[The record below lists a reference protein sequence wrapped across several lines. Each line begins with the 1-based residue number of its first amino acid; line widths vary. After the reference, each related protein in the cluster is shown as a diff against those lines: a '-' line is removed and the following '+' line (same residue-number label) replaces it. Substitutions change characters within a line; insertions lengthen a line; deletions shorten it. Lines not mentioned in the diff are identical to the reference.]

1 MATKV
6 TNAIAVNCCAQRTL
20 LLTLPLESFRAALN
34 ALDGFSYRYCIT
46 PNIIMVLFLLLNF
59 ITTAAVVGNVVADPV
74 GARVAASPKGGGGEA
89 TLNNRNGLLSFDKLY
104 FGDTPLVAT
113 TVRVS
118 PHDAE
123 AIVPNARVAHGPATA
138 AREHES
144 KCVAPQTFKGIF
156 CRLHLHIRT
165 RARFTTRSVE
175 AYPMNR

>member
-6 TNAIAVNCCAQRTL
+6 TNAIAVNCCAQRTWV
-20 LLTLPLESFRAALN
+20 LTLPLRKLQ
-34 ALDGFSYRYCIT
+34 ALDGFSYDMFT
-46 PNIIMVLFLLLNF
+46 PNIIMVMFLLLNF